1 MSGRKTIDRW
11 LSRMGVCSRELAR
24 TLIAARRVRVDGRV
38 VDDAEQWIDEDARVE
53 VDGEVVQR
61 APRVVLMLHKP
72 VGCVTTR
79 KDPDGRPTVY
89 EHLSAAPAWM
99 SAVGRLDLDT
109 SGLLLFTNDN
119 DLADL
124 LTDPLSHVAKRY
136 RVEARP
142 RLTEEQLRQLAAGP
156 RLSDGP
162 TRPCLVNKLGD
173 AGPVTRLELSI
184 TEGRNRQVR
193 RMIAAVGAKV
203 QKLKRVQLGPLELGA
218 LERGAWRA
226 LVDEEVRAL
235 EDAALA
241 ARRTGGRAGGG

>member
-1 MSGRKTIDRW
+1 
-11 LSRMGVCSRELAR
+11 
-24 TLIAARRVRVDGRV
+24 
-38 VDDAEQWIDEDARVE
+38 
-53 VDGEVVQR
+53 
-61 APRVVLMLHKP
+61 
-72 VGCVTTR
+72 
-79 KDPDGRPTVY
+79 
-89 EHLSAAPAWM
+89 
-99 SAVGRLDLDT
+99 
-109 SGLLLFTNDN
+109 LLLFTNDN

-124 LTDPLSHVAKRY
+124 LTDPVSHVAKRY

-162 TRPCLVNKLGD
+162 TRACAVHKLGD
-173 AGPVTRLELSI
+173 AGPITRLELTI

-203 QKLKRVQLGPLELGA
+203 QKLKRVQLGPLELGT

-226 LVDEEVRAL
+226 LLDEEVRAL

-241 ARRTGGRAGGG
+241 ARRAGGR